1 MADDG
6 FHEIQIGKKQ
16 LVFFFMASA
25 VFLVVVFLIG
35 VWVGRDVRR
44 TDAEIVADVPTAD
57 VSPDTPQPPT
67 QVSPNELDYTAR
79 LQTDS
84 TKAGQPKPA
93 ETAKPIE
100 PPTPVESGPPEPAPV
115 PQAAASATK
124 NPPAKTSSA
133 KTSPQAPAT
142 ETKPA
147 PASGGVLLQVGAF
160 GTRGPADTLMN
171 RLKKKGYAAFVFTAA
186 SGPAPF
192 RVRVGPFADRA
203 EAARASA
210 RLKKEEGLSPLV
222 TR

>member
-6 FHEIQIGKKQ
+6 FHEIQLGKKQ
-16 LVFFFMASA
+16 LVFLFMAAA
-25 VFLVVVFLIG
+25 VFSVVVFLIG

-44 TDAEIVADVPTAD
+44 TDTEIAADVPTAD

-67 QVSPNELDYTAR
+67 QVAPNELDYTAR

-84 TKAGQPKPA
+84 AKAGQPKA
-93 ETAKPIE
+93 EEAAKPIE
-100 PPTPVESGPPEPAPV
+100 PPTPVESGPPEPV
-115 PQAAASATK
+115 PAAKAAAPA
-124 NPPAKTSSA
+124 AKTPAA
-133 KTSPQAPAT
+133 KTPPQTAAAT
-142 ETKPA
+142 ADANPA

-160 GTRGPADTLMN
+160 GAQGPADTLAN
-171 RLKKKGYAAFVFTAA
+171 RLKKKGYAAFVFTAP
-186 SGPAPF
+186 SGRTPF

-203 EAARASA
+203 EAARVSA